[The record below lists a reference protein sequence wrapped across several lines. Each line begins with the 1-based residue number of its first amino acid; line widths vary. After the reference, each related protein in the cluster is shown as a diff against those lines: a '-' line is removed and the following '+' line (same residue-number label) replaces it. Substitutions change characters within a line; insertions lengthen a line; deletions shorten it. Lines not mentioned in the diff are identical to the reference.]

1 MNALV
6 QNTSF
11 LTPSNLT
18 EAMQIA
24 DLLANSE
31 IVPKDYQKKPGNIL
45 VAMQWGAEIG
55 LQPLQALQNIAC
67 INGRPSLWGDA
78 VLALVR
84 NSGLLEQF
92 EETQTEDMATC
103 IVKRKGQKAVTKTFS
118 KEDAKRAGLLSKQGP
133 WTQYPKRMMQM
144 RARGYALRDEFTDIL
159 KGFGVAEEERDKEI
173 DVTPEPA
180 NIKKHQGASW
190 LKARLEHQ
198 GQQQEKFVEQVYT
211 FDTSELLAK
220 ITETQTLEELKSLA
234 STFPTDLGEPAQTEI
249 KTAYGTHKFY
259 LQLIIDL
266 EASADTENINKLME
280 ERFEPNTSHLSNSQ
294 IDNINSIYERK
305 EAELTA

>member
-6 QNTSF
+6 QNTGF
-11 LTPSNLT
+11 LTPTNLQ

-55 LQPLQALQNIAC
+55 LQPLQAMQNIAV

-84 NSGLLEQF
+84 SSGLLEQF
-92 EETQTEDMATC
+92 EETQTDDVATC
-103 IVKRKGQKAVTKTFS
+103 IVKRKGHKAVTKTFS
-118 KEDAKRAGLLSKQGP
+118 KEDAKRAGLLSKAGP
-133 WTQYPKRMMQM
+133 WSQYPRRMMQM

-173 DVTPEPA
+173 DVTPEPS
-180 NIKKHQGASW
+180 NIKKHQGASG
-190 LKARLEHQ
+190 LKAQLEHRE
-198 GQQQEKFVEQVYT
+198 QQDKVVDMAPE
-211 FDTSELLAK
+211 FDTAALIAEIAAAESLD
-220 ITETQTLEELKSLA
+220 QLKQVG
-234 STFPTDLGEPAQTEI
+234 STVPDDLGEPAQTDI
-249 KTAYGTHKFY
+249 KNAYAAKKFY
-259 LQLIIDL
+259 LQLVVDL
-266 EASADTENINKLME
+266 EDAADVEVINSIMG
-280 ERFEPNTSHLSNSQ
+280 ERFEPNTSYLTDEQ
-294 IDNINSIYERK
+294 IDKINSIYERK
-305 EAELTA
+305 AAELTA

>member
-6 QNTSF
+6 QNTGF
-11 LTPSNLT
+11 LTPTNLQ

-55 LQPLQALQNIAC
+55 LQPLQAMQNIAV

-84 NSGLLEQF
+84 SSGLLEQF
-92 EETQTEDMATC
+92 EETQTDDVATC
-103 IVKRKGQKAVTKTFS
+103 IVKRKGHKAVTKTFS
-118 KEDAKRAGLLSKQGP
+118 KEDAKRAGLLSKAGP
-133 WTQYPKRMMQM
+133 WSQYPRRMMQM

-173 DVTPEPA
+173 DVTPEPS
-180 NIKKHQGASW
+180 NIKKHQGASG
-190 LKARLEHQ
+190 LKAQLEHRK
-198 GQQQEKFVEQVYT
+198 QQDKFVDMAPE
-211 FDTSELLAK
+211 FDTTALIAEIAAAESLD
-220 ITETQTLEELKSLA
+220 QLKQVG
-234 STFPTDLGEPAQTEI
+234 STVPDDLGEPAQTDI
-249 KTAYGTHKFY
+249 KNAYAAKKFY
-259 LQLIIDL
+259 LQLVVDIED
-266 EASADTENINKLME
+266 AADVEVINSIMG
-280 ERFEPNTSHLSNSQ
+280 ERFEPNTSYLTDEQ
-294 IDNINSIYERK
+294 IDKINSIYERK
-305 EAELTA
+305 AAELTA

>member
-6 QNTSF
+6 QNTGF
-11 LTPSNLT
+11 LTPTNLQ

-55 LQPLQALQNIAC
+55 LQPLQAMQNIAV

-84 NSGLLEQF
+84 SSGLLEQF
-92 EETQTEDMATC
+92 EETQTDDVATC
-103 IVKRKGQKAVTKTFS
+103 IVKRKGHKAVTKTFS
-118 KEDAKRAGLLSKQGP
+118 KEDAKRAGLLSKAGP
-133 WTQYPKRMMQM
+133 WSQYPRRMMQM

-173 DVTPEPA
+173 DVTPEPS
-180 NIKKHQGASW
+180 NIKKHQGASG
-190 LKARLEHQ
+190 LKAQLEHRE
-198 GQQQEKFVEQVYT
+198 QQDKVVDMAPEFNTAALIAQIY
-211 FDTSELLAK
+211 A
-220 ITETQTLEELKSLA
+220 TETLEQLKEVSN
-234 STFPTDLGEPAQTEI
+234 TVPTNLGEPAQTDI
-249 KTAYGTHKFY
+249 KNAHGWQKFY
-259 LQLIIDL
+259 LQLVVDL
-266 EASADTENINKLME
+266 EDAADVETINKIMG
-280 ERFEPNTSHLSNSQ
+280 ERFEPHTSGLSDVQ
-294 IDNINSIYERK
+294 IDKINSIYERK
-305 EAELTA
+305 AAELTA

>member
-6 QNTSF
+6 QNTGF
-11 LTPSNLT
+11 LTPTNLQ

-55 LQPLQALQNIAC
+55 LQPLQAMQNIAV

-84 NSGLLEQF
+84 SSGLLEQF
-92 EETQTEDMATC
+92 EETQTDDVATC
-103 IVKRKGQKAVTKTFS
+103 IVKRKGHKAVTKTFS
-118 KEDAKRAGLLSKQGP
+118 KEDAKRAGLLSKAGP
-133 WTQYPKRMMQM
+133 WSQYPRRMMQM

-173 DVTPEPA
+173 DVTPEPS
-180 NIKKHQGASW
+180 NIKKHQGASG
-190 LKARLEHQ
+190 LKAQLEHRE
-198 GQQQEKFVEQVYT
+198 QQDKAVDMAPE
-211 FDTSELLAK
+211 FDTAALIAEIAAAESLD
-220 ITETQTLEELKSLA
+220 QLKQIG
-234 STFPTDLGEPAQTEI
+234 STVPDDLGEPAQTDI
-249 KTAYGTHKFY
+249 KNAYAAKKFY
-259 LQLIIDL
+259 LQLVVDL
-266 EASADTENINKLME
+266 EDAADVEVINSIMG
-280 ERFEPNTSHLSNSQ
+280 ERFEPNTSYLTDEQ
-294 IDNINSIYERK
+294 IDKINSIYERK
-305 EAELTA
+305 AAELTA

>member
-6 QNTSF
+6 QNTGF
-11 LTPSNLT
+11 LTPTNLQ

-55 LQPLQALQNIAC
+55 LQPLQAMQNIAV

-84 NSGLLEQF
+84 SSGLLEQF
-92 EETQTEDMATC
+92 EETQTDDVATC
-103 IVKRKGQKAVTKTFS
+103 IVKRKGHKAVTKTFS
-118 KEDAKRAGLLSKQGP
+118 KEDAKRAGLLTKQGP
-133 WTQYPKRMMQM
+133 WSQYPRRMMQM

-173 DVTPEPA
+173 DVTPEPS
-180 NIKKHQGASW
+180 NIKKHQGASG
-190 LKARLEHQ
+190 LKAQLEHRE
-198 GQQQEKFVEQVYT
+198 QQDKVVDMAPE
-211 FDTSELLAK
+211 FDTAALIAEIAAAESLD
-220 ITETQTLEELKSLA
+220 QLKQVG
-234 STFPTDLGEPAQTEI
+234 STVPDDLGEPAQTDI
-249 KTAYGTHKFY
+249 KNAYAAKKFY
-259 LQLIIDL
+259 LQLVVDL
-266 EASADTENINKLME
+266 EDAADVEVINSIMG
-280 ERFEPNTSHLSNSQ
+280 ERFEPNTSYLTDEQ

-305 EAELTA
+305 AAELTA

>member
-6 QNTSF
+6 QNTGF
-11 LTPSNLT
+11 LTPTNLQ

-55 LQPLQALQNIAC
+55 LQPLQAMQNIAV

-84 NSGLLEQF
+84 SSGLLEQF
-92 EETQTEDMATC
+92 EETQTDDVATC
-103 IVKRKGQKAVTKTFS
+103 IVKRKGHKAVTKTFS
-118 KEDAKRAGLLSKQGP
+118 KEDAKRAGLLSKAGP
-133 WTQYPKRMMQM
+133 WSQYPRRMMQM

-173 DVTPEPA
+173 DVTPEPS
-180 NIKKHQGASW
+180 NIKKHQGASG
-190 LKARLEHQ
+190 LKAQLEHRE
-198 GQQQEKFVEQVYT
+198 QQDKVVDMAPE
-211 FDTSELLAK
+211 FDTAALIAEIAAAESLD
-220 ITETQTLEELKSLA
+220 QLKQVG
-234 STFPTDLGEPAQTEI
+234 STVPDDLGEPAQTDI
-249 KTAYGTHKFY
+249 KNAYAAKKFY
-259 LQLIIDL
+259 LQLVVDL
-266 EASADTENINKLME
+266 EDAADVETINQIMG
-280 ERFEPNTSHLSNSQ
+280 ERFEPNTSYLTDEQ
-294 IDNINSIYERK
+294 IDKINSIYERK
-305 EAELTA
+305 AAELTA

>member
-180 NIKKHQGASW
+180 NIKKHQGASG

-220 ITETQTLEELKSLA
+220 INETQTLEELKSLA